1 VNAHGESDGEVER
14 VEGSLVDDDQVML
27 LERELGQVDVVLG
40 GGDQVDEL
48 AELSLE
54 GGLES

>member
-1 VNAHGESDGEVER
+1 
-14 VEGSLVDDDQVML
+14 ML